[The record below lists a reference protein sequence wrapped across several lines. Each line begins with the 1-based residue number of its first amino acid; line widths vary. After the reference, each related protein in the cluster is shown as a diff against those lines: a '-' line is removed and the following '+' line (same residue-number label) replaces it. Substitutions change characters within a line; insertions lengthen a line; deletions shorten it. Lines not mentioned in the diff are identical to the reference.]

1 MKPKDNLNTKLVD
14 LVNELYRSFY
24 FFNEHFCK
32 NKLNEPLITIQGD
45 KRKGSTY
52 GWFGKDF
59 WEDNTTD
66 QPKKIS
72 EINLTA
78 ESLYREPSQV
88 LETLIHEMAHL
99 KNAQNGIPDCTKTQY
114 HNDKFKKTAEEMG
127 LVVSKIKGKG
137 WASTALGEKAKLA
150 IDLLVPNASVY
161 KITRKPPEKVQP
173 EPKTI
178 GLSVD
183 ISYENKVEE
192 LVSHYG
198 KKRTMTETAID
209 LLYNKLMEEENE
221 DNH

>member
-1 MKPKDNLNTKLVD
+1 
-14 LVNELYRSFY
+14 
-24 FFNEHFCK
+24 
-32 NKLNEPLITIQGD
+32 
-45 KRKGSTY
+45 
-52 GWFGKDF
+52 
-59 WEDNTTD
+59 
-66 QPKKIS
+66 
-72 EINLTA
+72 
-78 ESLYREPSQV
+78 
-88 LETLIHEMAHL
+88 
-99 KNAQNGIPDCTKTQY
+99 
-114 HNDKFKKTAEEMG
+114 MG